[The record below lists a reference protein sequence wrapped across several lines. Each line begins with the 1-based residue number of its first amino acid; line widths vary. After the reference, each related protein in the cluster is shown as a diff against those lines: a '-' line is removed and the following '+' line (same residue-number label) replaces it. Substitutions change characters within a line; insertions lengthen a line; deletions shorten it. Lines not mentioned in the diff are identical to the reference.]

1 MRASMAVCPQP
12 AVSAAAWRTPAS
24 RPTMALADVAFV
36 GIQYI
41 GDGFR
46 PNSVHACALHACLA
60 LQWLTQVRRLAGH
73 LAAHGLFT
81 RVHLWTPCVRA
92 EDAASV
98 FDANG
103 PPVFVHNHPP
113 RELEQAVRGLRRAT
127 RLQLTTRENAHWKGK
142 GLFLLLK
149 WAVVGLDDARL
160 AIFLDL
166 DMEVMTPRP
175 RPSGCSPM
183 SMSIHVPSMYPGCT
197 PICAGDAARPRP
209 SCGELRP

>member
-1 MRASMAVCPQP
+1 MP
-12 AVSAAAWRTPAS
+12 
-24 RPTMALADVAFV
+24 LADAAFV
-36 GIQYI
+36 GIQYV
-41 GDGFR
+41 GDGFK
-46 PNSVHACALHACLA
+46 PNSVHACSLHACLA
-60 LQWLTQVRRLAGH
+60 LQWLTQVWRLAGH

-92 EDAASV
+92 EDAASI

-113 RELEQAVRGLRRAT
+113 RELEAAVRGLRRAARPQSVRARPPSYARSMLSTGSSTT
-127 RLQLTTRENAHWKGK
+127 RRQLTASENVHWKGK

-149 WAVVGLDDARL
+149 WALVGLDDARL

-166 DMEVMTPRP
+166 DMEVMRP
-175 RPSGCSPM
+175 RPSGCSP
-183 SMSIHVPSMYPGCT
+183 MYPGCT
-197 PICAGDAARPRP
+197 PICAGHAARPRP